1 MKKVLVITTGG
12 TIAMGQDENQVVQVL
27 GENVLTR
34 SKSMLD
40 QYAEVE
46 FYEFTNLPSVHLTVT
61 DYERLRQ
68 LILNKADAYDGFVIT
83 HGTDILEETAYF
95 LDLTLQLQQPV
106 IVTGAMRSSN
116 ELASDGFLNLLQ
128 SVQTAAH
135 EESRDKG
142 VLVVLNGEIHG
153 ARFVQKTHTSHVET
167 FQSPQ
172 FGPFGFVEKSGIR
185 YNVQQVKREYYAL
198 RPNQLSAN
206 IRMIK
211 AGFAVDDL
219 FIQYALDHGAK
230 GIVIEAMGLGHL
242 PPAMMPGIERVIDA
256 GLPVVVASR
265 SWKGATEPVY
275 GFVGGGQNLQERGV
289 VFTRGYPA
297 HKVRIKLMVALAAA
311 ECPLSLQEV
320 EQLFAW

>member
-34 SKSMLD
+34 SKSMLG
-40 QYAEVE
+40 QFAEVE
-46 FYEFTNLPSVHLTVT
+46 FYEFSNLPSVHLTVA

-68 LILNKADAYDGFVIT
+68 LILNKADTYDGFVIT

-95 LDLTLQLQQPV
+95 LDLTLQMQQPV

-135 EESRDKG
+135 AESENKG

-153 ARFVQKTHTSHVET
+153 ARFVQKMHTSHVET

-172 FGPFGFVEKSGIR
+172 FGPFGFVEKTGIR
-185 YNVQQVKREYYAL
+185 YNLLQSKREYFAI
-198 RPNQLSAN
+198 RPNRLPAN
-206 IRMIK
+206 VHMIK

-219 FIQYALDHGAK
+219 LIQHALDRGTS

-242 PPAMMPGIERVIDA
+242 PPGMMPGIERAIDA
-256 GLPVVVASR
+256 GVSVIVTSR
-265 SWKGATEPVY
+265 SAKGSAEAVY
-275 GFVGGGQNLQERGV
+275 GFVGGGKHLQERGV

-297 HKVRIKLMVALAAA
+297 HKARIKLMVALAADG
-311 ECPLSLQEV
+311 PLSWNEV
-320 EQLFAW
+320 QQLYAW